1 MHRKKQIKIMIT
13 KESQLYNQFND
24 SQLSDELSN
33 YILTQFRGL
42 PLKTN
47 VVLNICSNYKMTKEE
62 KNKLVDEI
70 RENYGLD
77 IKENLLRLKFEGYK
91 QVFMLY
97 IGLVLLLISHL
108 LIAEYYYLISQ
119 FLSIF
124 GWIMV
129 YECINSLIF
138 FNIKTRYQ
146 NKRYNKLI
154 KSKIIFTELEKESI
168 KEV

>member
-1 MHRKKQIKIMIT
+1 MNKIKKINIKIT
-13 KESQLYNQFND
+13 KDSQLYNQFND

-33 YILTQFRGL
+33 YILEQFRGL

-47 VVLNICSNYKMTKEE
+47 IILNICSNYKMTTEE

-77 IKENLLRLKFEGYK
+77 VKENLLRLKFEGYK

-97 IGLVLLLISHL
+97 IGLIFLLISHL
-108 LIAEYYYLISQ
+108 LIAEYFYLISQ

-129 YECINSLIF
+129 YECINSLVF
-138 FNIKTRYQ
+138 FNIKTRFQ

-154 KSKIIFTELEKESI
+154 KSKIIFTE
-168 KEV
+168 V